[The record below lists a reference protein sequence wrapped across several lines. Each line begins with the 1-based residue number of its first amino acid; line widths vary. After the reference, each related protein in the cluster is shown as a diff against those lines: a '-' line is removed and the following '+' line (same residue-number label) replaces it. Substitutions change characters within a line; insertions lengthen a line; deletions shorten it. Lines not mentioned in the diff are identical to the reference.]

1 MATVLDVLD
10 MLFRYPVIA
19 ANTLAAWLAISPHV
33 VVVSI
38 IGITGIVV
46 LAVAVGF
53 LLER

>member
-19 ANTLAAWLAISPHV
+19 ANTLAAWLALSPHV
-33 VVVSI
+33 VVFGI

>member
-19 ANTLAAWLAISPHV
+19 ANTLAAWLAISPQV
-33 VVVSI
+33 VVFGI

>member
-1 MATVLDVLD
+1 MTTVLDVLD

-19 ANTLAAWLAISPHV
+19 VNTLAAWLAISPHV
-33 VVVSI
+33 AVFSI